1 MIRYRYNQQVSP
13 PAPFVH
19 VTVRGP
25 LGGRAVSDIP
35 AQLDTAADLTVLPSR
50 IVDELGLLEHDQIET
65 LGFDGHVACLPTY
78 LIQIQVHQF
87 APKAIEVL
95 ASRDEP
101 HVLLG
106 RDVLNAYRLVLDG
119 PGLVLELD

>member
-1 MIRYRYNQQVSP
+1 MIRYRYNQQVSH

-25 LGGRAVSDIP
+25 LGGPAVSNLP
-35 AQLDTAADLTVLPSR
+35 AQLDTAADLTVLPWR
-50 IVDELGLLEHDQIET
+50 IVAELGLLEHDRIEA
-65 LGFDGHVACLPTY
+65 LGFGGHVTRLPTY
-78 LIQIQVHQF
+78 LIQLQIHEF
-87 APKAIEVL
+87 EPATIEVL
-95 ASRDEP
+95 VSRGEP

-106 RDVLNAYRLVLDG
+106 RDVLDGHRLILDG